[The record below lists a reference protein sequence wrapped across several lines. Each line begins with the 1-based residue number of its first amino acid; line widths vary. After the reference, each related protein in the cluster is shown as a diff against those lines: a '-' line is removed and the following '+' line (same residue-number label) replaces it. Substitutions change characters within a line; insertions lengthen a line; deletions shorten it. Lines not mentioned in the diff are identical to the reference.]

1 MSNQENA
8 TSEEDLEELQALYD
22 ENVDQLDELRQL
34 KRCPEEVFEN
44 KTATPVNSAG

>member
-34 KRCPEEVFEN
+34 ERCPEEVFEN
-44 KTATPVNSAG
+44 KTATPVNSVG